1 MPRFRS
7 RKARLNTVLEKLPLE
22 IEVQR
27 QRSRELKRQRELR
40 TRKAIRECRILIQ
53 TGNRLMKQLDCAF
66 GQRRRSGR
74 GTRIV
79 IEEFHSGA
87 QIRLFLIRK
96 EDFKPSSA

>member
-1 MPRFRS
+1 
-7 RKARLNTVLEKLPLE
+7 
-22 IEVQR
+22 
-27 QRSRELKRQRELR
+27 
-40 TRKAIRECRILIQ
+40 
-53 TGNRLMKQLDCAF
+53 MKQLDCAF